1 VIDVRPEVA
10 RAIIEREP
18 VVALESALIA
28 HGLPWPA
35 NLETARA
42 AEAAVRAEGAVPA
55 TIAVLQGR
63 PTIGL
68 SDAELEELA
77 RQDGVIKASGRDL
90 AAAMVHRITA
100 ATTVAATMVLAHQAR
115 IQFLATGGIGGVH
128 RGAEHTGDVSAD
140 LLELSRTPL
149 AVVCAGA
156 KSILDLNRT
165 LEALETLS
173 VPVVGYRVDEFP
185 AFYTRMSGKPVSAR
199 VDSSDA
205 ARALLQAHWSL
216 QNSSVLFVQPVEEGL
231 ELIASEIE
239 DALAEGEHR
248 ADALGIRG
256 SALTPYLLRHL
267 AEATSGRSTRANQAL
282 VVANARLAAEIAAS
296 YCRP

>member
-1 VIDVRPEVA
+1 VIDVRPDVA
-10 RAIIEREP
+10 RAILDREP

-42 AEAAVRAEGAVPA
+42 AEANVRAEGAVPA

-68 SDAELEELA
+68 SDAEIEDLA
-77 RQDGVIKASGRDL
+77 RQEGVIKASGRDL
-90 AAAMVHRITA
+90 ASTIVHRSTA

-115 IQFLATGGIGGVH
+115 IHFLATGGIGGVH
-128 RGAEHTGDVSAD
+128 RGAEHTGDISAD

-156 KSILDLNRT
+156 KSILDLSRT

-185 AFYTRMSGKPVSAR
+185 GFYARTSGKPVSAR
-199 VDSSDA
+199 VDSPDE
-205 ARALLQAHWSL
+205 ARTLLQAHWTL
-216 QNSSVLFVQPVEEGL
+216 QNNSILFVQPVEDAL
-231 ELIASEIE
+231 QLTAAEIE
-239 DALAEGEHR
+239 AALAEGEQR
-248 ADALGIRG
+248 ASSLGIRG
-256 SALTPYLLRHL
+256 PVLTPHLLRHL
-267 AEATSGRSTRANQAL
+267 AEATSGRSIRANQAL
-282 VVANARLAAEIAAS
+282 VVANARLAAQIAGS
-296 YCRP
+296 YCRL